1 MDFFSK
7 NIKEINNENRQYAQ
21 KRKIVSVLIK
31 SGEPLTIPDL
41 CITIKTSIPKGT
53 KLVNELMEEGIV
65 VEFGKK
71 ETENGRKPVL
81 YKINVDFAFAVGV
94 IVQLK
99 GISFSVF
106 NLEMEEIYQKELHGF
121 ILEDTKASLDEV
133 VDFIRSNIEESG
145 VDKDKLLGIGI
156 GITGRVN
163 AVSGDSYTFFNST
176 DLPFSKYLEK
186 QLAIRVYIDN
196 DTHVIGLAE
205 QVFGQAKN
213 VKDAL
218 VVNLSRGLGLTII
231 ANHEIVN
238 GSNGFAG
245 EFGHMQFFNTN
256 KKLCICGKRGCLGSD
271 VSGYAL
277 EENFIEKINTG
288 ESSLIQ
294 LNEAKSIQYENILDA
309 ACRGDVLSISLVSD
323 MGFMLGKA
331 LGNIINLLNPE
342 LVIIGGKFTKA
353 KEVFSDSVKSG
364 MMHTTLIQPLRS
376 CTIVFSSVGPSAGIK
391 GAGALV
397 LRQMGII

>member
-1 MDFFSK
+1 MDFFSR

-21 KRKIVSVLIK
+21 KRKLVSVLMK
-31 SGEPLTIPDL
+31 SGEPMTIPDL
-41 CITIKTSIPKGT
+41 CIIIKASIPKGT
-53 KLVNELMEEGIV
+53 KLVNELIEEGIV
-65 VEFGKK
+65 IEFGKK
-71 ETENGRKPVL
+71 ETENGRKPIL
-81 YKINVDFAFAVGV
+81 YKINADYAFVVGV
-94 IVQLK
+94 IIQLK

-106 NLEMEEIYQKELHGF
+106 DLEMEEIYRKESDGF
-121 ILEDTKASLDEV
+121 ILEDTKASLDEITG
-133 VDFIRSNIEESG
+133 FIRSNIEESG
-145 VDKDKLLGIGI
+145 LSKDKLLGIGI

-163 AVSGDSYTFFNST
+163 AVSGDSYTFFNSA

-186 QLAIRVYIDN
+186 QLAKRVFIDN

-205 QVFGQAKN
+205 QVFGHAKN

-231 ANHEIVN
+231 ANYEIVN

-245 EFGHMQFFNTN
+245 EFGHMQFFSNN

-277 EENFIEKINTG
+277 EENFIEKLEMG
-288 ESSLIQ
+288 ESSLMR
-294 LNEAKSIQYENILDA
+294 LDDAKSIQYESILDA

-353 KEVFSDSVKSG
+353 KEIFSDSIKSG
-364 MMHTTLIQPLRS
+364 MMHTTLIQPLRF
-376 CTIVFSSVGPSAGIK
+376 CMVVFSSVGPSAGIK